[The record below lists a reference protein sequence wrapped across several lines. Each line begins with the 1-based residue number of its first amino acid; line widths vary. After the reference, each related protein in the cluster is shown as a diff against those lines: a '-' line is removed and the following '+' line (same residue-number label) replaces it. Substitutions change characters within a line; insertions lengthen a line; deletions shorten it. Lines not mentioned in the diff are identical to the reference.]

1 MAAGN
6 LSLVEWF
13 FPARQVIQHSKIESP
28 SYKTICDIM
37 DFVGAVKSIVK
48 FGNSTRG
55 LHA

>member
-1 MAAGN
+1 MATGN

-13 FPARQVIQHSKIESP
+13 SPEGVQHSKIESP
-28 SYKTICDIM
+28 SYKTIYGIM

-48 FGNSTRG
+48 FSNSARR